1 MMSKKNRY
9 PNPYNKTPRRPR
21 QSLNSPSI
29 YISLN
34 VPTFIHIDPL
44 ATIPTPQIVQPRPF
58 DLNQFLTSYY
68 AAVLNES
75 ADPGKG
81 LFQHQMDQHFHAQ
94 GLPKQFVPLPSKPLL
109 DMVQT
114 NFLSFQSP
122 IIRAA
127 SNPSSPTRP
136 SSPPPVIPVGSGP
149 PAAAPQPAAAPSPS
163 GAAAQIAET
172 SGSSSSGSSSGSSS
186 TTMDESSPDTSPN
199 QPPPKGRASKTDE
212 DGFTTPSSKKTAKPK
227 ATQAQHTPPVLRKKL
242 DANSAQDVIRCIKQ
256 TYKYPISL
264 QIVQNSRA
272 HKVKESLSK
281 YKNQFGLQ

>member
-1 MMSKKNRY
+1 MQMQTKLQQISGYSAAAKKN
-9 PNPYNKTPRRPR
+9 NPSTNNPINP
-21 QSLNSPSI
+21 
-29 YISLN
+29 
-34 VPTFIHIDPL
+34 

-81 LFQHQMDQHFHAQ
+81 LFQQQMDQHFHAQ

-136 SSPPPVIPVGSGP
+136 STPPPATPAGTGP

-163 GAAAQIAET
+163 GAAAQVAET
-172 SGSSSSGSSSGSSS
+172 SGSSSSGSSNGSSP
-186 TTMDESSPDTSPN
+186 TTTDVSSPDTSPN
-199 QPPPKGRASKTDE
+199 QPPPKARASITDE
-212 DGFTTPSSKKTAKPK
+212 DGFTTPSSKKTAKQK
-227 ATQAQHTPPVLRKKL
+227 AIQTQHTPP
-242 DANSAQDVIRCIKQ
+242 Q
-256 TYKYPISL
+256 
-264 QIVQNSRA
+264 
-272 HKVKESLSK
+272 
-281 YKNQFGLQ
+281 